1 MADPRARF
9 YFDFVDPLSYLLELE
24 LEAAEQTLAVRVERV
39 PFELRPPP
47 TPLTDIRDAS
57 WGGRWE
63 EARRLA
69 ADLDLPLD
77 PPRLVP
83 WSRKAHELHIFASA
97 THDMGAAVRHA
108 IFDAYCARGR
118 DIGRIDELVE
128 IGRSVGLD
136 HTETKAVLDV
146 DRYEQDVVSARGA
159 AEGIGVTIVP
169 VIAVGGRLVEGFRN
183 RADLSTLL
191 GGP

>member
-1 MADPRARF
+1 MADPCAHF

-24 LEAAEQTLAVRVERV
+24 LGRAERTLPIRVCRV

-47 TPLTDIRDAS
+47 APLTDIRDGS
-57 WGGRWE
+57 WPRRWE

-69 ADLDLPLD
+69 AELDLPLD

-83 WSRKAHELHIFASA
+83 WSRKAHELHMFACA
-97 THDMGAAVRHA
+97 RDMGAAVRHA

-136 HTETKAVLDV
+136 RTETKAVLDV
-146 DRYEQDVVSARGA
+146 DRHEPDVVSARGA
-159 AEGIGVTIVP
+159 ADSVGVTDVP
-169 VIAVGGRLVEGFRN
+169 MIAVGGRLVEGFRN
-183 RADLSTLL
+183 HADLSTLL
-191 GGP
+191 GAL

>member
-24 LEAAEQTLAVRVERV
+24 LKRAERTLPIRIERV

-47 TPLTDIRDAS
+47 TPLTDIRDPS
-57 WGGRWE
+57 WTRRWE

-69 ADLDLPLD
+69 AELDLPLD

-83 WSRKAHELHIFASA
+83 WSRKAHELHMFACA
-97 THDMGAAVRHA
+97 RDMGAAVRHA
-108 IFDAYCARGR
+108 TFDAYCARGR

-136 HTETKAVLDV
+136 RTETKAVLDV
-146 DRYEQDVVSARGA
+146 DRHEQDVVTARAA
-159 AEGIGVTIVP
+159 AEGIGITDVP
-169 VIAVGGRLVEGFRN
+169 VIAVGGRLVQGFHN
-183 RADLSTLL
+183 HTDLSTLL
-191 GGP
+191 GAL